1 LKPRVVVCDEHQL
14 QAEGLARLLETEFEI
29 QHVTHIMQT
38 LADVVERLRPRVV
51 VHGLSQ
57 RVSNGLD
64 LVEQICRRA
73 PDARVVVVT
82 MWNDPA
88 VAAEAF
94 RRGASAYVL
103 KSSAVSELF
112 EALGAVLAGT
122 TFVSPSL
129 AAEMLHALTAPPKDE
144 PRLTS
149 RQQEILRLLA
159 SGKSMKEVAASLD
172 LTPRTVAFQKYRIM
186 RKFHISTSA
195 ELVRFAVA
203 QRLV

>member
-1 LKPRVVVCDEHQL
+1 VCDEHQL
-14 QAEGLARLLETEFEI
+14 QAEGLARLLETECEI
-29 QHVTHIMQT
+29 QHVTHILGT
-38 LADVVERLRPRVV
+38 LADVVERLCPHVV

-57 RVSNGLD
+57 RVSDGLG
-64 LVEQICRRA
+64 LVEKICSRA

-103 KSSAVSELF
+103 KSSAVSELYD
-112 EALGAVLAGT
+112 AMGAVLAGT

-129 AAEMLHALTAPPKDE
+129 VAEMLRALTTQPKDE

-149 RQQEILRLLA
+149 RQQEILRRLA
-159 SGKSMKEVAASLD
+159 SGKSIKEIAASLD
-172 LTPRTVAFQKYRIM
+172 LTPRTVASQKYRIM
-186 RKFHISTSA
+186 RKLHISTSA
-195 ELVRFAVA
+195 ELVRFAVE